1 MGSIGF
7 CPYFRAGRVCTHLLL
22 SSGGGGSSGDRCA
35 TVQSGVS
42 GSGRAQLQ
50 RSPRETLTPQKLRE
64 WYVQR
69 GTSRS
74 SARCRYVIR
83 TGVDVFALDY
93 DVILTAMNALTIGA
107 EGDCSLCVLPAP
119 GIEAA
124 ALGASESAL
133 PGTAPAEAL
142 HTFTLDSGA
151 SRCFFRYSTTL
162 TPLSAP
168 VLVRVADPYGAQSLP
183 VPPLFFRARRIAAL
197 QDAMVTTTTPG
208 GQRVA
213 ICTCT
218 RTGRSITHVHSSA
231 RSLPPLPPSP
241 APPCLPCVEGLQRA
255 APHSSSFPPT
265 SAPLQTLRMDVWGPA
280 RVTGQGCE
288 RYFLLV
294 VDDYTRYT
302 CEKCTRKYDVD

>member
-1 MGSIGF
+1 
-7 CPYFRAGRVCTHLLL
+7 
-22 SSGGGGSSGDRCA
+22 
-35 TVQSGVS
+35 
-42 GSGRAQLQ
+42 
-50 RSPRETLTPQKLRE
+50 
-64 WYVQR
+64 
-69 GTSRS
+69 
-74 SARCRYVIR
+74 
-83 TGVDVFALDY
+83 
-93 DVILTAMNALTIGA
+93 MNALTIGA

-183 VPPLFFRARRIAAL
+183 VPPLFFRARRFRSARCQVFTSPRSL
-197 QDAMVTTTTPG
+197 RTWSGSTPLFVSPP
-208 GQRVA
+208 VA
-213 ICTCT
+213 PDSPLAP
-218 RTGRSITHVHSSA
+218 RLRGMHSCLLVSGLP